1 MTTAQF
7 ISKLKED
14 SNQITFQNTMS
25 VIDDNYDFT
34 PSAFKNGEV
43 LNKEGENSGSC
54 KLLYFAHL
62 QQLNKEETLHCFGQ
76 YYKDVLSTP
85 EGTDHQNI
93 RNFIKTGWSGVSFD
107 QNPLVAK

>member
-25 VIDDNYDFT
+25 VIDDNYDFI

-43 LNKEGENSGSC
+43 FNKEGENSGSC